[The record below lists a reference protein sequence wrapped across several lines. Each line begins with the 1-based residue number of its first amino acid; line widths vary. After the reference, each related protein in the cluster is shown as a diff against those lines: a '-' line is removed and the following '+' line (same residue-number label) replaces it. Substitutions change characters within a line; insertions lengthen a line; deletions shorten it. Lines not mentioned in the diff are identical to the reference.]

1 LYRLHFAG
9 LRASAPHAPDRSVCS
24 HRPGCIARHLLVEQG
39 VVSVLVGRSLL
50 PKATEKDRKD
60 SIEFNFE
67 VDSGAPIL
75 TRRESGSGPS
85 TDSHPGPTE
94 VVLLIAKTLDKRNLP
109 APFSMLAPSAMLAPP
124 MTPLITRSRKNSQ
137 VALHGHIHEPVLVLD
152 NGPKKKRPLSQPIDC
167 SAQQTGKPLVGSR
180 AEDWTVSNR
189 TIGIDMLCDSSMAS
203 PTHPRM
209 VLYTPVL
216 LSPPT
221 VGGSR
226 R

>member
-1 LYRLHFAG
+1 MCH
-9 LRASAPHAPDRSVCS
+9 

-39 VVSVLVGRSLL
+39 VVSVLVGRSPL
-50 PKATEKDRKD
+50 PMAREKNRKD
-60 SIEFNFE
+60 AIEVNFE
-67 VDSGAPIL
+67 VDSGAPIF
-75 TRRESGSGPS
+75 TRWESAPGPS

-124 MTPLITRSRKNSQ
+124 MTPLITRSRKKSQ
-137 VALHGHIHEPVLVLD
+137 VKLHGHIHEPVEVLD
-152 NGPKKKRPLSQPIDC
+152 NGPKKKRALSQPIDC
-167 SAQQTGKPLVGSR
+167 SAQQTGKPPVGSR
-180 AEDWTVSNR
+180 AEEWAVSNR

-209 VLYTPVL
+209 VLRTPVL
-216 LSPPT
+216 LFPPT
-221 VGGSR
+221 VSGSR